1 MSMQDDR
8 DEKDVSPIDLS
19 RDENDSDP
27 DGKSRTKHLRI
38 HEKLSSPSRIRYLF
52 IYWSI
57 SNYSIVFCLF
67 RPLSETLREADERQG
82 NRKKM
87 IFFFFIYIFT

>member
-1 MSMQDDR
+1 MSAQDDR

-38 HEKLSSPSRIRYLF
+38 HEKLSSPSRIRYYPLF
-52 IYWSI
+52 S
-57 SNYSIVFCLF
+57 
-67 RPLSETLREADERQG
+67 PLTFYHPL
-82 NRKKM
+82 
-87 IFFFFIYIFT
+87 I

>member
-8 DEKDVSPIDLS
+8 DEKDISPIDLS

-38 HEKLSSPSRIRYLF
+38 HEKLSSPSRIRYSDLLLSFLRSICSLPLDRSAKLF
-52 IYWSI
+52 VKLLNDKVCEIHSF
-57 SNYSIVFCLF
+57 V
-67 RPLSETLREADERQG
+67 T
-82 NRKKM
+82 
-87 IFFFFIYIFT
+87 

>member
-8 DEKDVSPIDLS
+8 DEKDISPIDLS

-38 HEKLSSPSRIRYLF
+38 HEKLSSPSRIRYSHLLHLF
-52 IYWSI
+52 LHI
-57 SNYSIVFCLF
+57 
-67 RPLSETLREADERQG
+67 LSLSLSLG
-82 NRKKM
+82 L
-87 IFFFFIYIFT
+87 

>member
-27 DGKSRTKHLRI
+27 DGKSRTKYLRI
-38 HEKLSSPSRIRYLF
+38 HEKLSSPSRIRYDLF
-52 IYWSI
+52 FLL
-57 SNYSIVFCLF
+57 YST
-67 RPLSETLREADERQG
+67 LSYH
-82 NRKKM
+82 
-87 IFFFFIYIFT
+87 FFFI

>member
-8 DEKDVSPIDLS
+8 DEKDISPIDLS

-38 HEKLSSPSRIRYLF
+38 HEKLSSPSRIRYSDLLLSF
-52 IYWSI
+52 LRSI
-57 SNYSIVFCLF
+57 SSVL
-67 RPLSETLREADERQG
+67 RPLSETLREAAERQG
-82 NRKKM
+82 M
-87 IFFFFIYIFT
+87 